1 MVMKFKDKLKAFR
14 VERGLS
20 QEKLA
25 DVIHVSRSAIAKYEN
40 GNGKPSKDTLNAL
53 ARYFNVGTD
62 ELEDDLEVKKRN
74 NNKNAFLLISSICGG
89 LLVVFSVI
97 TVVLYNKAKFM
108 TSGPN
113 IYAIYMWLALIFL
126 MILGVIILSVFIIS
140 LAKHNCR
147 RLHLIVFLSTIS
159 ISLAVCL
166 SGFIVTNSKY
176 KVFAEFTVEKW
187 ADASNNHDYRG
198 VMINSFFEK
207 YNIMGYHTDAI
218 EVLLG
223 NPDCINNLNGETY
236 SIHSDA
242 LCYIYDLGY
251 YEDFVD
257 PTTFEITFNSADC
270 VVSWVKVHH

>member
-1 MVMKFKDKLKAFR
+1 MNFKDKLKALR
-14 VERGLS
+14 VERGIS

-40 GNGKPSKDTLNAL
+40 GNGKPSKDTLEAL
-53 ARYFNVGTD
+53 ARYFNVDTD
-62 ELEDDLEVKKRN
+62 ELDDDLEVKKI
-74 NNKNAFLLISSICGG
+74 NNKKAFLLISSICGG
-89 LLVVFSVI
+89 LLVVFSI
-97 TVVLYNKAKFM
+97 IAVVLYNKAKFM

-113 IYAIYMWLALIFL
+113 IYAIFMWLALIFL
-126 MILGVIILSVFIIS
+126 MILGVILLSAFIIS
-140 LAKHNCR
+140 IAKHNCR
-147 RLHLIVFLSTIS
+147 KAYLIVFLSTIS
-159 ISLAVCL
+159 VSLAVCL

-176 KVFAEFTVEKW
+176 KNFAEFTVEKW

-198 VMINSFFEK
+198 VMINSFLEK

-223 NPDCINNLNGETY
+223 NPDSKANFNGETY

-242 LCYIYDLGY
+242 FCYIYDLGY
-251 YEDFVD
+251 YEDFMD

-270 VVSWVKVHH
+270 VASWVKVHH